1 MSEPLPTASR
11 PSPSSPSLAGGGGDA
26 LALVLEA
33 PRSLVAR
40 RFPLP
45 EIGDDDGLLRV
56 EACGLCGTDH
66 ELLTGDLPW
75 PPGFVPGHETV
86 GTIEAIG
93 HRASQ
98 RWGVAAGDRVTVAPR
113 PACRDCE
120 PCRRGELAA
129 CTGYTG
135 KEAYGLISADQPPGL
150 WGGYATH
157 HYLGPRSVV
166 HALPATFDPVDAA
179 LFNPVGAGVCWG
191 VEIPGTGPGD
201 VVAVLGPGIRGIA
214 AAVAA
219 KAAGAAFVMVTGVGP
234 RDLPRLELARELGAD
249 LAVDVSRDDPVVA
262 LQDAAGRLA
271 DVVVDVTA
279 KAPAAFAQALA
290 LAGRGGRVV
299 VAGVR
304 GGEVTLT
311 FAPDLIVQRGLRLSG
326 ASGVSTAAH
335 EQALRLL
342 VDGTFPAARIPRQ
355 TAGFAG
361 LTDLLLTMAGET
373 GAPPPLHGVF
383 VPDAT

>member
-1 MSEPLPTASR
+1 MSTDPAAH
-11 PSPSSPSLAGGGGDA
+11 AGRGEA

-33 PRSLVAR
+33 PRRLVAR
-40 RFPLP
+40 PFPLP

-66 ELLTGDLPW
+66 ELFTGDLPW

-86 GTIEAIG
+86 GTIDVIGSEAA
-93 HRASQ
+93 R
-98 RWGVAAGDRVTVAPR
+98 RWGVKAGDRVTVAPR
-113 PACRDCE
+113 PACRECE

-129 CTGYTG
+129 CTAYTG
-135 KEAYGLISADQPPGL
+135 RDAYGLVPADRPPGL

-166 HALPATFDPVDAA
+166 HPLPAGFDPVDAA
-179 LFNPVGAGVCWG
+179 LFNPLGAGVCWG
-191 VEIPGTGPGD
+191 VEIPATKAGD
-201 VVAVLGPGIRGIA
+201 VVAVLGPGVRGISA
-214 AAVAA
+214 VVAA
-219 KAAGAAFVMVTGVGP
+219 KAAGAGFVMVTGLGP

-249 LAVDVSRDDPVVA
+249 LAVDVSRDDPVAA
-262 LQDAAGRLA
+262 LDGAAGQLA

-279 KAPAAFAQALA
+279 KAPTAFAQALA
-290 LAGRGGRVV
+290 LAGRDGRVV

-311 FAPDLIVQRGLRLSG
+311 FAPDLIVQRGLRVIG

-342 VDGTFPAARIPRQ
+342 VDGTFPAGRIPRRI
-355 TAGFAG
+355 AGFAG
-361 LTDLLLTMAGET
+361 VADLLLAMAGESDT
-373 GAPPPLHGVF
+373 APPLHGVF
-383 VPDAT
+383 VPDTG